1 MAHLRVVGGTT
12 HVGMQDLVRA
22 GGLLLFKRLAV
33 ETRFQ
38 NGLDATVRAGTD
50 GQRPRA
56 GCFHPFGWITPG
68 QTHQSEACPVT
79 LVWLAARPPLRAG
92 RLHITVAPPKFFEL
106 CQDVRITAPG
116 GHGRLVTGSDRRVRL
131 NGLTLHLEVD
141 ARVAPRGLG
150 ARVAEDVANGTRVG
164 AG

>member
-1 MAHLRVVGGTT
+1 MAHLRVVGGAT

-22 GGLLLFKRLAV
+22 GVLLLFKRLTV
-33 ETRFQ
+33 EARYQ

-79 LVWLAARPPLRAG
+79 LFWIAARL
-92 RLHITVAPPKFFEL
+92 
-106 CQDVRITAPG
+106 
-116 GHGRLVTGSDRRVRL
+116 
-131 NGLTLHLEVD
+131 
-141 ARVAPRGLG
+141 
-150 ARVAEDVANGTRVG
+150 EDVADGRSGRGADFTGPVDQPFRRPFEVVAAGWG
-164 AG
+164 AGGGRGGGDTDGPTRRARGHAAGLLGEEGNGRPEPSG